1 MFAPDLTT
9 FAAPDRAAVLQ
20 ALRRQLAQPLSG
32 STVRPTLPFGL
43 PALDK
48 HLPRGGLAGDAL
60 HEIVPRGRQALPA
73 AFAFLMV
80 LMARAASV
88 ENAAPLVLVLSASV
102 TAGLLPY
109 GHGLAGL
116 GLDPARLMLVRAGDD
131 QDVLWALEEALRVG
145 APAAVAGLAGQ
156 GLDLKASRRL
166 QLAAAGAGRPLFL
179 LRPETALAASA
190 AATRWRVRAAPGP
203 RDRFGLLTAWRW
215 QLTLERCRNGQ
226 TGEWILEFDHGTHR
240 FGLAAA
246 LAGATLP
253 DGAKAPA
260 RVA

>member
-1 MFAPDLTT
+1 MLMPDITAFAL
-9 FAAPDRAAVLQ
+9 PDRAAVLQ
-20 ALRRQLAQPLSG
+20 ALRRQLAQPLSVG
-32 STVRPTLPFGL
+32 AQRPVLPFGL

-48 HLPRGGLAGDAL
+48 SLPRGGLAGDAL
-60 HEIVPRGRQALPA
+60 HEIVPQGRAALPA

-80 LMARAASV
+80 LMGRAAAA
-88 ENAAPLVLVLSASV
+88 ENAAPLVLVLSAPV

-116 GLDPARLMLVRAGDD
+116 GLDPARLMLVRAGED

-145 APAAVAGLAGQ
+145 APAAVAGVAGQ

-166 QLAAAGAGRPLFL
+166 QLAAGEAGRPLFL
-179 LRPETALAASA
+179 LRPETAPAASA
-190 AATRWRVRAAPGP
+190 AATRWRIRGAPGP

-215 QLTLERCRNGQ
+215 ELTLERCRNGQ

-246 LAGATLP
+246 LAGAAAD
-253 DGAKAPA
+253 DGAAPAA